1 MKEDSEQTR
10 RASALAIRHLSR
22 RPRSEAEVRAR
33 LRREYPAEIVDEVI
47 QDLRAQALIDDRAFA
62 RLWADGRLRNKPRS
76 AWLVKREL
84 LGKGV
89 PAEIADDAVSDFDD
103 ADSAYRAAAAY
114 ARRLA
119 NADYQAFHRR
129 LGGYLARRGFSESTA
144 RRTAAQLWRNR
155 DDCDDADHDAT
166 NGAED

>member
-22 RPRSEAEVRAR
+22 RPRSESEVRAR

-47 QDLRAQALIDDRAFA
+47 QDLCAQALIDDRAFA
-62 RLWADGRLRNKPRS
+62 RLWADSRLRNKPRS
-76 AWLVKREL
+76 AWMVKREL
-84 LGKGV
+84 LGKGISS
-89 PAEIADDAVSDFDD
+89 EIADDAVSEFDD
-103 ADSAYRAAAAY
+103 SDSAYRAASAY

-144 RRTAAQLWRNR
+144 RRIAAQLWRAR
-155 DDCDDADHDAT
+155 DADHDDAC
-166 NGAED
+166 NGAEG

>member
-1 MKEDSEQTR
+1 MKEDSEQTG

-33 LRREYPAEIVDEVI
+33 LRREYPAEIVDKVI
-47 QDLRAQALIDDRAFA
+47 QDLREQALIDDRAFA

-89 PAEIADDAVSDFDD
+89 PAEIAADAVSEFDD

-155 DDCDDADHDAT
+155 DAEHDADP
-166 NGAED
+166 GAEA

>member
-1 MKEDSEQTR
+1 MKEDSEQTG

-33 LRREYPAEIVDEVI
+33 LRREYPAEIVDKVI
-47 QDLRAQALIDDRAFA
+47 QDLREQALIDDRAFA

-89 PAEIADDAVSDFDD
+89 PAEIAADAVSDFDD
-103 ADSAYRAAAAY
+103 ADSAHRAAAAY

-119 NADYQAFHRR
+119 NADYHAFHRR

-144 RRTAAQLWRNR
+144 RRTAAQLWQAR
-155 DDCDDADHDAT
+155 DACDAADHDGR
-166 NGAED
+166 GAEA

>member
-1 MKEDSEQTR
+1 MKEDSEQTG

-33 LRREYPAEIVDEVI
+33 LRREYPAEIVDKVI
-47 QDLRAQALIDDRAFA
+47 QDLREQALIDDRAFA

-89 PAEIADDAVSDFDD
+89 PAEIAAAAVSEFDD

-144 RRTAAQLWRNR
+144 RRTAAQLWQAR
-155 DDCDDADHDAT
+155 DALDDDDHDDDP
-166 NGAED
+166 GAEA

>member
-1 MKEDSEQTR
+1 M
-10 RASALAIRHLSR
+10 
-22 RPRSEAEVRAR
+22 
-33 LRREYPAEIVDEVI
+33 RREYPAEIVDEVI

-62 RLWADGRLRNKPRS
+62 RLWADSRLRNKPRS
-76 AWLVKREL
+76 AWMVKREL
-84 LGKGV
+84 LGKGI
-89 PAEIADDAVSDFDD
+89 ASEIAADAVSEFDD

-144 RRTAAQLWRNR
+144 RRTAAQLWRAR
-155 DDCDDADHDAT
+155 DECDDAH
-166 NGAED
+166 NGAEG

>member
-1 MKEDSEQTR
+1 MKEDSEQTG

-33 LRREYPAEIVDEVI
+33 LRREYPAEIVDKVI
-47 QDLRAQALIDDRAFA
+47 QDLREQALIDDRAFA

-89 PAEIADDAVSDFDD
+89 PAEIAADAVSEFDD
-103 ADSAYRAAAAY
+103 ADSAHRAAAAY

-119 NADYQAFHRR
+119 NADYRTFHRR

-144 RRTAAQLWRNR
+144 RRTAAQLWQAR
-155 DDCDDADHDAT
+155 DDADDHDDHDAE
-166 NGAED
+166 A

>member
-1 MKEDSEQTR
+1 M
-10 RASALAIRHLSR
+10 
-22 RPRSEAEVRAR
+22 
-33 LRREYPAEIVDEVI
+33 RREYPAEIVDKVI
-47 QDLRAQALIDDRAFA
+47 QDLREQALIDDRAFA

-89 PAEIADDAVSDFDD
+89 PAEIAADAVSEFDD

-144 RRTAAQLWRNR
+144 RRTAAQLWQAR
-155 DDCDDADHDAT
+155 DDADDHDGR
-166 NGAED
+166 GAEA